1 MTEYHQYGV
10 TLSEGQAE
18 NIYNAHKKGTGV
30 TIRLTK
36 INLQGEHKLPLTQ
49 TQINQIKKAKNGVQ
63 LNLSETQ
70 LKQLKQLEQLEKNG
84 GFLPLAALIPLIFG
98 GIGAAGG
105 LAGGIS
111 SAVSAVKSNAEQA
124 RHNRTVEEQLKAGS
138 GVVSDTVGKIP
149 ILGTFLAPLLQKLSL
164 GIEDCNQINNGG
176 CVCHDGYKIKQR
188 GKGLYLE
195 PEGSGLF
202 LGPRR

>member
-1 MTEYHQYGV
+1 MTEYHDYGV
-10 TLSEGQAE
+10 TLSEGQE
-18 NIYNAHKKGTGV
+18 KKIYNAHRKGTGV

-36 INLQGEHKLPLTQ
+36 INLQGDHKLPLTQ
-49 TQINQIKKAKNGVQ
+49 TQINKIKKAKNGVQ
-63 LNLSETQ
+63 LKLSETQ
-70 LKQLKQLEQLEKNG
+70 LKHFEKWWKG
-84 GFLPLAALIPLIFG
+84 GFIPLLSLIPIIASAL
-98 GIGAAGG
+98 GAAGG
-105 LAGGIS
+105 VAGGVA

-124 RHNRTVEEQLKAGS
+124 RHNKAVEEQLKAGS

-149 ILGTFLAPLLQKLSL
+149 IVGTILGPLLQKLGL
-164 GIEDCNQINNGG
+164 GIEDCNKVKNGG
-176 CVCHDGYKIKQR
+176 CVCCDGYKIKQR

>member
-1 MTEYHQYGV
+1 MTEYHDYGV
-10 TLSEGQAE
+10 TLSEGQAKK
-18 NIYNAHKKGTGV
+18 ILNAHKKGSGV

-70 LKQLKQLEQLEKNG
+70 LKQLEQLEKNG
-84 GFLPLAALIPLIFG
+84 GFLPLAALIPLIFS

-124 RHNRTVEEQLKAGS
+124 RHNRAVEDQLKAGS

-149 ILGTFLAPLLQKLSL
+149 ILGNILGPLLQKLGL
-164 GIEDCNQINNGG
+164 GIEDCNKVKNGG
-176 CVCHDGYKIKQR
+176 CVCCDGYKIKQR

>member
-10 TLSEGQAE
+10 NLSKGQADK
-18 NIYNAHKKGTGV
+18 ICNAHKKGTGV

-36 INLQGEHKLPLTQ
+36 LNLQGDHKLPLTQ
-49 TQINQIKKAKNGVQ
+49 TQINKIKKAKNGVQ

-70 LKQLKQLEQLEKNG
+70 LKHLKMVEKNG
-84 GFLPLAALIPLIFG
+84 GFIPLLSLIPIIASAL
-98 GIGAAGG
+98 GAAGG

-111 SAVSAVKSNAEQA
+111 SAVSAGKSNAEQA
-124 RHNRTVEEQLKAGS
+124 RHNRAVEEQLKAGS

-149 ILGTFLAPLLQKLSL
+149 ILGTILAPLLQKLGL
-164 GIEDCNQINNGG
+164 GIEDCNKIKNGG
-176 CVCHDGYKIKQR
+176 CVCCDGYKIKR
-188 GKGLYLE
+188 HGKGLYLE
-195 PEGSGLF
+195 PEGNGLF

>member
-1 MTEYHQYGV
+1 MIEYHQYGV
-10 TLSEGQAE
+10 TLSKGQAK
-18 NIYNAHKKGTGV
+18 NILNAHRKGTGV

-36 INLQGEHKLPLTQ
+36 INLQGDHNLPLTQ
-49 TQINQIKKAKNGVQ
+49 TQINKIKKAKNGVQ

-70 LKQLKQLEQLEKNG
+70 LKPMEKIG
-84 GFLPLAALIPLIFG
+84 GFIPLLPLI
-98 GIGAAGG
+98 GIIASVLGAAGG

-111 SAVSAVKSNAEQA
+111 SAVSAAKSNVEQT
-124 RHNRTVEEQLKAGS
+124 RHNRAVEEQLKAGS

-149 ILGTFLAPLLQKLSL
+149 ILGTFLAPLLQKLGL

-176 CVCHDGYKIKQR
+176 CVCCDGYKIKQY
-188 GKGLYLE
+188 GSGLYLE

-202 LGPRR
+202 LGPRQ

>member
-1 MTEYHQYGV
+1 MTEYHDYGV
-10 TLSEGQAE
+10 NLSKGQAKK
-18 NIYNAHKKGTGV
+18 IYNAYKKGTGV
-30 TIRLTK
+30 IIRLTK
-36 INLQGEHKLPLTQ
+36 LNLQGEHKLPLTQ
-49 TQINQIKKAKNGVQ
+49 TQINKIKKAKNGVQ
-63 LNLSETQ
+63 LKLSETQ
-70 LKQLKQLEQLEKNG
+70 LKHMGKIG
-84 GFLPLAALIPLIFG
+84 GFIPLLPLIRIIASAL
-98 GIGAAGG
+98 GAAGG

-111 SAVSAVKSNAEQA
+111 SAVSAVKSNTEQA

-149 ILGTFLAPLLQKLSL
+149 ILGTILGPLLQKLGL
-164 GIEDCNQINNGG
+164 GIEDCNKVKNGG
-176 CVCHDGYKIKQR
+176 CVCCDGYKIKQR

>member
-10 TLSEGQAE
+10 NLSKGQAKK
-18 NIYNAHKKGTGV
+18 ICNAHKKGTGV

-36 INLQGEHKLPLTQ
+36 LNLQGDHKLPLTQ
-49 TQINQIKKAKNGVQ
+49 TQINKIKKAKNGVQ

-70 LKQLKQLEQLEKNG
+70 LKHLKMVEKNG
-84 GFLPLAALIPLIFG
+84 GFIPLLSLIPIIASAL
-98 GIGAAGG
+98 GAAGG
-105 LAGGIS
+105 VAGGIA
-111 SAVSAVKSNAEQA
+111 SAVSAGKSNAEQA
-124 RHNRTVEEQLKAGS
+124 RHNRAVEEQLKAGS

-149 ILGTFLAPLLQKLSL
+149 ILGTILAPLLQKLGL
-164 GIEDCNQINNGG
+164 GIEDCNKIKNGG
-176 CVCHDGYKIKQR
+176 CVCRDGYKIKQHGR
-188 GKGLYLE
+188 GLYLE